1 MRIFPCAK
9 INLGLNIV
17 SQRPDGYHNLET
29 VFYPVLIKDDLYIS
43 YGKDKGCTLEVKGE
57 DIDCDPEKNL
67 VVKAYNLLNN
77 DFDLPPLHFTLTK
90 KIPMQ
95 AGMGGGSSD
104 GAYAIR
110 LINEYCYLDLS
121 TEQMEHYAAQLGADC
136 VFFIKSTPAYAEG
149 IGDKLTDIH
158 LDLSDYKLVVIKP
171 TISISTR
178 EAFAHIT
185 PHQPQKNCRDIVLN
199 QPIETWRQ
207 DLKNDFEDSIFPQY
221 PKLAEIKQKFYD
233 FGAIYAAMSGSGST
247 IFGFFKEYPSPY
259 SLKDYGDVY
268 YMFKT

>member
-57 DIDCDPEKNL
+57 DIYCDPEKNL

-158 LDLSDYKLVVIKP
+158 LDLSDYKLVVLKP

-185 PHQPQKNCRDIVLN
+185 PQQPQN
-199 QPIETWRQ
+199 
-207 DLKNDFEDSIFPQY
+207 FEDSIFPQY

-268 YMFKT
+268 YLFKT